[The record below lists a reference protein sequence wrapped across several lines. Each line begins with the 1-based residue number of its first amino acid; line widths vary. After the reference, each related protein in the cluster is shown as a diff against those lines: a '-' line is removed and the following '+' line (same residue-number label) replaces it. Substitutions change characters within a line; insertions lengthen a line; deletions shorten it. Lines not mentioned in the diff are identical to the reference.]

1 MKSKKTIICGLFI
14 FVVIVLTNYM
24 CINIT
29 KFFTAMEKEKDY
41 QNLGLEIEDYNIE
54 YCTIYG
60 YARFS
65 EYKVYKIKNY
75 YNDSMEKYKKQLE
88 NSNLWDKNKFY
99 EYIMM
104 EFYEIKENETVDI
117 DRENLFYYNQNDVYA
132 IFDIKNAK
140 LYYFK
145 KGIFDNHK
153 NYSNILGIEID
164 NYIDKEVYS
173 IRGGP
178 QNDGTD
184 YYTYEFTKEK
194 GDNLEKLLEEN
205 GSWTKEKLDKNI
217 IDCFEYNEEVNSIE
231 NGYYYYKRICR
242 TSDERKKYNFTDEEA
257 TGYEVGI
264 YNIDTNKLYY
274 YWTSI

>member
-1 MKSKKTIICGLFI
+1 MKNKKTIICGLFI
-14 FVVIVLTNYM
+14 FVVIILTNYM

-29 KFFTAMEKEKDY
+29 KFFTEMEKEKDY
-41 QNLGLEIEDYNIE
+41 QNLGLEIEEYNIE

-117 DRENLFYYNQNDVYA
+117 DRENLYYYNQNDVYA

-164 NYIDKEVYS
+164 NCIAKEVYS

-184 YYTYEFTKEK
+184 YYTYEFNKEK
-194 GDNLEKLLEEN
+194 GREIEHILNEN
-205 GSWTKEKLDKNI
+205 QSWSKEKLAKNI
-217 IDCFEYNEEVNSIE
+217 VDCFEYNEEVNSIE
-231 NGYYYYKRICR
+231 NGYYYYSKICR
-242 TSDERKKYNFTDEEA
+242 TSDEKKKYNFTDEEA

-264 YNIDTNKLYY
+264 YDIDTNKLYY